1 MKDKCIKYWN
11 IYSKYKETA
20 EQHEFPT
27 LLSLDFYLTPRYKS
41 LINNFDEEKGVKFI
55 KGMEIIFEELG
66 IEYD

>member
-1 MKDKCIKYWN
+1 MKNKCIKYWN
-11 IYSKYKETA
+11 IYSEYKETA

-27 LLSLDFYLTPRYKS
+27 LLLLDSYLTPRYKS

-55 KGMEIIFEELG
+55 KGMEIIFKKFG